1 MSERTEVRPPA
12 GETEGQKIT
21 RATRSLDVKITAD
34 LAARARRHDHG
45 VLVLAER
52 RDGSTIQPMTD
63 LGLLVARNVEKGS
76 GGPRTG
82 AIRRGFQKVS
92 IVRFA
97 EASTTSV
104 TRVLRYLEAWNRAT
118 QAGHVPAASGG
129 DGR

>member
-63 LGLLVARNVEKGS
+63 LGLLVARNVEKKDS
-76 GGPRTG
+76 AHRPVSIETG
-82 AIRRGFQKVS
+82 AKVS
-92 IVRFA
+92 ARHFA
-97 EASTTSV
+97 EQSTTSV

-129 DGR
+129 GGR